1 MNAMHSVV
9 AVLLLI
15 GVCCVMLLGMPG
27 QAEAAPLI
35 SCPTFGCPGGPDNC
49 MSASISIRGVVIAV
63 TCYVK
68 AVQMPV

>member
-9 AVLLLI
+9 AIVLLA
-15 GVCCVMLLGMPG
+15 GVCCVMLLGLPG

-49 MSASISIRGVVIAV
+49 MSVSISIRGVIIAV

-68 AVQMPV
+68 AVQMPS